1 MFYYVE
7 PLSKQVLYLNKY
19 YFVKQGQVLCCC
31 FFKTQSP
38 FALGKTFFFLNPLT
52 IKRKFGQTKLE
63 AVAKAVLY
71 NMTDSREYVVNV
83 CVGDGGVG
91 GESRKKC
98 DRWSWKAL
106 VS

>member
-1 MFYYVE
+1 MLLFF
-7 PLSKQVLYLNKY
+7 LNTKP
-19 YFVKQGQVLCCC
+19 FC
-31 FFKTQSP
+31 FRQNI
-38 FALGKTFFFLNPLT
+38 FFLNPLT